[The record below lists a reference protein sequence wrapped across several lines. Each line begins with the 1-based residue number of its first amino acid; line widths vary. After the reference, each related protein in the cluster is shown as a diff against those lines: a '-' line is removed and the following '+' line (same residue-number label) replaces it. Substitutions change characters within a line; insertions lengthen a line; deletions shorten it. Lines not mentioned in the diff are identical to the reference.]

1 MHLREYF
8 KTYMSLF
15 RNFLNPKSKSDKG
28 QDKPENSDRSKYMP
42 DIKMPTDERF
52 MLNFKNN
59 GGKFLY
65 CESNEEVLEVF
76 DNIMLEN
83 DWYEKKS
90 CCFDENLK
98 GKFGNYNLEFT
109 KSGEAEF
116 FLSSCEYLIAND
128 GSILISSNQ
137 IKEKKLRELPYNV
150 VILASTSQLVD
161 AIGEGLRGIKH
172 KNKERIPT
180 NITTIKNFENNK
192 EGDFMSYGSS
202 TKNLYLLLLEDL

>member
-1 MHLREYF
+1 
-8 KTYMSLF
+8 MSLF

-28 QDKPENSDRSKYMP
+28 QDKPETSDRSKYMP
-42 DIKMPTDERF
+42 DVKLPTDERF

-65 CESNEEVLEVF
+65 CETNEEVMEVF
-76 DNIMLEN
+76 DNILLEN
-83 DWYEKKS
+83 DWYEKDA
-90 CCFDENLK
+90 CCFDPKLRE
-98 GKFGNYNLEFT
+98 KFSGYNLEFT
-109 KSGEAEF
+109 KAGDAPF
-116 FLSSCEYLIAND
+116 FLSTCEYLIAND

-137 IKEKKLRELPYNV
+137 IKEKKLTELPYNF

-161 AIGEGLRGIKH
+161 AIGEGLRGIKF
-172 KNKERIPT
+172 KNKDRIPS